1 MRGLIIN
8 ITDQQMNDGQKCRV
22 FQRFFSY
29 NKTCFIVKLNCRDK
43 IRLSAKQ
50 VISIGNCHSISLG

>member
-22 FQRFFSY
+22 FQRCFSY
-29 NKTCFIVKLNCRDK
+29 NKTCFVVKLNYKDK
-43 IRLSAKQ
+43 IKPSAKQ
-50 VISIGNCHSISLG
+50 VINSGNCHSISVG